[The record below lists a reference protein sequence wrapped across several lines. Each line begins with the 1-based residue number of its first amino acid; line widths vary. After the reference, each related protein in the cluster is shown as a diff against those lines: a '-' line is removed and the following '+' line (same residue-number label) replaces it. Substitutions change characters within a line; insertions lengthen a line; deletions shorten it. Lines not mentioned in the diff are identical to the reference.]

1 MQDDDFLKQYQQDW
15 LQDAETLGKGLRIP
29 LSTLHHNIQS
39 IQPQRHRLTPWLW
52 GAAAC
57 LIIGLG
63 VGLSFLRSDA
73 ASSDM
78 PTSTLTQTSV
88 HQQVTTEHSSNL
100 ASADL
105 IPVCK
110 TIKNAEPI
118 KAEPI
123 DLQNETV
130 MPTTSTECE
139 LHRELPPTDYIET
152 HRLVAT
158 AAQSPEVSTIETY
171 SLVRIDVA
179 PSRNPTFHSS
189 VIEPLLALATNN
201 LD

>member
-15 LQDAETLGKGLRIP
+15 QQDAETLDKGLRIP
-29 LSTLHHNIQS
+29 LSTLHRNIQS
-39 IQPQRHRLTPWLW
+39 SQPRRRTPWLW

-73 ASSDM
+73 TSSGM

-88 HQQVTTEHSSNL
+88 HQQVTTNHSNNL

-110 TIKNAEPI
+110 PIKNAEPI

-123 DLQNETV
+123 DLQNETSV
-130 MPTTSTECE
+130 PTTPTECE

-152 HRLVAT
+152 QRLVAT
-158 AAQSPEVSTIETY
+158 ASQSPVVSTIETY

-179 PSRNPTFHSS
+179 PSRKPTFHSS
-189 VIEPLLALATNN
+189 VIEPLLALATND